1 MTNILVPTDFTPA
14 SLEMAEGAL
23 KSGNYEKCNI
33 ILFHAF
39 ELPSSPFDLLCGYRD
54 PLGEFM
60 TESFRQACKQLKDD
74 YGKQVNKIIVRG
86 MTGDT
91 RLLFRNWAEANDI
104 DIIYCPED
112 YLFKPVHSRSVDPL
126 YLFKKCSI
134 PVVKSKAPKTKQV
147 FSPSYFSIATATAQ

>member
-14 SLEMAEGAL
+14 SLDMAESAL
-23 KSGNYEKCNI
+23 MSGNYEKCNI

-39 ELPSSPFDLLCGYRD
+39 ELPSSPFDLLRGYRD
-54 PLGEFM
+54 PLDELM
-60 TESFRQACKQLKDD
+60 TEPFRQACKQLKDD

-91 RLLFRNWAEANDI
+91 RAVFRNWAEANDI
-104 DIIYCPED
+104 DIIYCPEN
-112 YLFKPVHSRSVDPL
+112 YFFKPAHPRSIDPV

-134 PVVKSKAPKTKQV
+134 PVVKGNAPKAERG
-147 FSPSYFSIATATAQ
+147 FSHSYFATVPVTGQ